1 MNIEQKIELLQA
13 QLDELREQHKNQRVE
28 LDYPVY
34 MQHTVSKAVVRFT
47 GLKDGVVV
55 VAQLGKGMYDV
66 GFSTDVWAVHT
77 DRKIWTPILFDEERG
92 IADKQL
98 CEVWDNSTTHVRCMR
113 FYDAINKGVYSSEGK
128 RAVMLSYDNYT
139 PIPYNNYPEWAW
151 DAQYTLED

>member
-13 QLDELREQHKNQRVE
+13 QLDELREQHKNQCAE

-34 MQHTVSKAVVRFT
+34 MQHNSTRAVVKFT
-47 GLKDGVVV
+47 GLTEGVVV
-55 VAQLGKGMYDV
+55 VAQLGWLYTIGTV
-66 GFSTDVWAVHT
+66 SDVWTPHT

-98 CEVWDNSTTHVRCMR
+98 CECWHNHHKSGRVLQ
-113 FYDAINKGVYSSEGK
+113 FYDAINR
-128 RAVMLSYDNYT
+128 RAYT
-139 PIPYNNYPEWAW
+139 PDGVRDGIDWENYRQIPYNNYPEWAW

>member
-13 QLDELREQHKNQRVE
+13 QLDELREQHKNQCAE

-98 CEVWDNSTTHVRCMR
+98 CVVWDNEDTHQRFLQ
-113 FYDAINKGVYSSEGK
+113 FYDAINKCAFMYNGNRNDGN
-128 RAVMLSYDNYT
+128 YDNYT